1 MARLSVESPDGQYD
15 IWIEPRLFDQI
26 KARTAEFGLNRRAA
40 VVTNTTL
47 APLYGEALAAAL
59 PNAALVVIP
68 DGEAYKNLD
77 TVASLYSEFVKAG
90 LDRGSVVIALGG
102 GVVGDTAGFAAAT
115 YMRGVSLVQM
125 PTSLLAMVDSSVGGK
140 VGVDLP
146 QGKNLVGAFKQPE
159 RVLIDPNMLATLP
172 TREYRCGLA
181 EVIKHGLL
189 ADALIL
195 ETITDAL
202 AGSLLDMPR
211 LIERAVQVKI
221 EVVQSDPYEKG
232 ARAHL
237 NLGHTFAHAFEQV
250 SGYAL
255 PHGEAVAVGLA
266 AALRLS
272 ARMGYGTSQLVGQT
286 EALLRG
292 VGLPIRASGLDAA
305 AVYAAMATDKK
316 WRAGKSCFI
325 LLKQVGEPVIV
336 DDVPSGEVMAV
347 LNEVIE

>member
-1 MARLSVESPDGQYD
+1 MARLPVESPEGQYD
-15 IWIEPRLFDQI
+15 IWIEPRLFSQI
-26 KARTAEFGLNRRAA
+26 GARAAELGLSRRAA

-47 APLYGEALAAAL
+47 APLYGEALTEAL
-59 PNAALVVIP
+59 PDAALVVMP

-77 TVASLYSEFVKAG
+77 TVAHLYSEFVRVG
-90 LDRGSVVIALGG
+90 IDRGSVVIALGG

-115 YMRGVSLVQM
+115 YMRGVSLVQI

-140 VGVDLP
+140 VGVDLA

-159 RVLIDPNMLATLP
+159 RVLIDPDMLATLP

-181 EVIKHGLL
+181 EIIKHGLL
-189 ADALIL
+189 ADGLIL
-195 ETITDAL
+195 EKITDAL
-202 AGSLLDMPR
+202 AGSPLDMPM
-211 LIERAVQVKI
+211 LIERAVKVKI
-221 EVVQSDPYEKG
+221 DVVQSDPYEKG

-237 NLGHTFAHAFEQV
+237 NLGHTFAHAFEQA
-250 SGYAL
+250 SGYAI

-272 ARMGYGTSQLVGQT
+272 ARMGYGSPQLVGQI

-292 VGLPIRASGLDAA
+292 VGLPTRAAGLDAD

-316 WRAGKSCFI
+316 WRAGKSRFI
-325 LLKQVGEPVIV
+325 LLKRVGEPMIA
-336 DDVPSGEVMAV
+336 DDVPPSEVMAV
-347 LNEVIE
+347 LNEVTQ